1 MRCGSQGNTMTT
13 LAQTVVEC
21 RRIPR
26 SAWIRQGFPRLKDF
40 ARHVHRLRTER
51 RARPAPNPTPSEI
64 VMKWRERVT
73 ILARLTRIIEDDAGL
88 RLAARRAAV
97 DWSNSGHGPLGAGW
111 TPPFKVVWSAPPST
125 IEQLRK
131 AGLSATTPRVIRYGD
146 GPNGGR
152 SSFQPSARCIAVP
165 AAWLLARLRQQAGT
179 MANLSV
185 VVREINQAILARV
198 QRTHELREIHKQ
210 VALVQ
215 HRVTI
220 LARLQRIIEDD
231 DGLQL
236 AACRAAVDWSYPAYR
251 PPVRR
256 WARPIEVIWSAPEPA
271 IEQLRNQGLPV
282 TTPGVIGSGYAW
294 RHRIPRHRVAVPAAW
309 LLVRL
314 RARGRAMANLSII
327 VRELDQPILTRRR
340 RQQQAREQQE
350 MLRHAAV
357 VRREC
362 EAAWEHAWRTWRIH
376 CDPAVVAAQPDPD
389 APDTLGWRIWQWDP
403 EQQRLRSPHQRTLWH
418 SAELRVER
426 WDESGVL
433 RGYEGIHARRMPRNW
448 LQAEWGNHDGPAMNT
463 KCISGVVERFGR
475 YVLGTVGWRAEWV
488 VIRKLRAPTTEIGLA
503 LETAYPEVEVV
514 YEDR

>member
-1 MRCGSQGNTMTT
+1 MTT

-26 SAWIRQGFPRLKDF
+26 SARIRQGFPRLKDF
-40 ARHVHRLRTER
+40 ARHVHRLQAER

-97 DWSNSGHGPLGAGW
+97 DWSNSGYGPLGGGW
-111 TPPFKVVWSAPPST
+111 TPPLKVVWSAPPSA

-131 AGLSATTPRVIRYGD
+131 HGLSATTPHVIRYGD
-146 GPNGGR
+146 GPNGGWKA
-152 SSFQPSARCIAVP
+152 FQPRAICIAVP
-165 AAWLLARLRQQAGT
+165 AAWLLARLRQQAGA

-185 VVREINQAILARV
+185 VVREINQAILDRAM
-198 QRTHELREIHKQ
+198 RTHELREIHKQ

-220 LARLQRIIEDD
+220 LSRLQRIIEDD

-256 WARPIEVIWSAPEPA
+256 WARPIEMVWSAPEPA
-271 IEQLRNQGLPV
+271 IEQLRNQGLPL
-282 TTPGVIGSGYAW
+282 TTPGVVGSSYPW
-294 RHRIPRHRVAVPAAW
+294 RSRHRIPRHCVAVPAAW
-309 LLVRL
+309 LLARL
-314 RARGRAMANLSII
+314 REQAKATTNLSIV
-327 VRELDQPILTRRR
+327 VREADRAIL
-340 RQQQAREQQE
+340 AREQQLRKQRE
-350 MLRHAAV
+350 MIWHAAAI
-357 VRREC
+357 RREC
-362 EAAWEHAWRTWRIH
+362 EAAWEQARRAWRIH
-376 CDPAVVAAQPDPD
+376 SDPAVIATQPDPG
-389 APDTLGWRIWQWDP
+389 APDTLGWRIWHWDA
-403 EQQRLRSPHQRTLWH
+403 ERQLLRSPDQGTLWH
-418 SAELRVER
+418 SGELLVER
-426 WDESGVL
+426 WDVSSVL
-433 RGYEGIHARRMPRNW
+433 RGRGGIHARRMPRNW
-448 LQAEWGNHDGPAMNT
+448 LQAEWGNHDGPVMST
-463 KCISGVVERFGR
+463 KCLSGVVERFGR

-503 LETAYPEVEVV
+503 LETAYPEVEVI